1 MQTAAPLPT
10 ARLVL
15 LVAALCLVW
24 GSTWVV
30 IADGLDSLPPLSA
43 AAARFVV
50 ATLAMA
56 ALVALLA
63 RREGGD
69 APPAW
74 LSATLGTL
82 NFAASYAIVYW
93 SETRLPSA
101 VVSLLWGTFPLMMAC
116 AGHLWL
122 GERLKPRQLVGFVV
136 AFGGVVL
143 LFAKDLGRFGDGAI
157 GWALLALLSPLV
169 SCIGTTLVKR
179 HGTRVNSLRLN
190 RDAMAVGA
198 AWLVGC
204 AWYAERDAQAL
215 WNARAV
221 ASVLYLALF
230 GTVFTFATYFWL
242 LRRTSAYKLST
253 IAYITPAIALLLGA
267 LVRHEPVGPW
277 TLAGAALILC
287 GVALAVRATKPSLQ
301 KT

>member
-1 MQTAAPLPT
+1 MEPAPLPT
-10 ARLVL
+10 PRLVAC
-15 LVAALCLVW
+15 VALLCLVW

-50 ATLAMA
+50 AALAMA

-63 RREGGD
+63 RREGGE
-69 APPAW
+69 APPPW
-74 LSATLGTL
+74 LSVALGTL

-101 VVSLLWGTFPLMMAC
+101 VVSLLWGVFPLMMAG

-122 GERLKPRQLVGFVV
+122 GERLKPRQHLGFVV

-157 GWALLALLSPLV
+157 GWALVALLSPLV

-179 HGTRVNSLRLN
+179 HGARVNSLRLN

-198 AWLVGC
+198 AWLLLG
-204 AWYAERDAQAL
+204 AWLAERDAPAA
-215 WNARAV
+215 WSARAV
-221 ASVLYLALF
+221 GSVLYLALF

-267 LVRHEPVGPW
+267 LVRHEPIGPW
-277 TLAGAALILC
+277 TLGGAVLVLC
-287 GVALAVRATKPSLQ
+287 GVALAVRAAKPSQ
-301 KT
+301 AKA